1 MENETSIVGGEI
13 VTKANENF
21 TAPVAV
27 EPNLIFIRKVESKG
41 ETVAA
46 EPPAFIVIPV
56 GEKIKLPDAETQ
68 LKGFYHERSGEI
80 IRSMPKSYKEF
91 KQKGK

>member
-1 MENETSIVGGEI
+1 METTDIIVSDS
-13 VTKANENF
+13 TPMPKAKQES
-21 TAPVAV
+21 
-27 EPNLIFIRKVESKG
+27 EPNIIFIRKVESKD

-56 GEKIKLPDAETQ
+56 GEKIKLPSAGEQ
-68 LKGFYHERSGEI
+68 LKGFYHERAAEI

-91 KQKGK
+91 KSKGK